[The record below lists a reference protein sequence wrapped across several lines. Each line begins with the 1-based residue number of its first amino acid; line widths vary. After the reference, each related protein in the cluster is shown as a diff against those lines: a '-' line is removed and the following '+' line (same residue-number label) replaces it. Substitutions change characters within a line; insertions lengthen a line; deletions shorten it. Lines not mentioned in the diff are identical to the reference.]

1 MKKLNEINGTEIKTI
16 FERSY
21 REREKVS
28 QFGQTIDNPNLRNVH
43 APDLIDTLDLL
54 IDLYNEADKVYDL
67 TAFDMH
73 SLEGTNFEW
82 LEDYKKMKGDFWFNT
97 YNWSAPL
104 TNDLDIK
111 VYKVEKDM
119 FLQVA
124 VHNGWSDA
132 RAGYMIE
139 FMFKFDT
146 SYLSD
151 DWSILLSELPSA
163 MKSFDIDGYEFRY
176 DFFSES
182 GVYSVYKMDGTFE
195 EAHVYIGD
203 YDDCVKWLEER
214 KEAGL

>member
-21 REREKVS
+21 REREEVS
-28 QFGQTIDNPNLRNVH
+28 QFGQSIANPNLRNVD
-43 APDLIDTLDLL
+43 APHLIDTLDLL
-54 IDLYNEADKVYDL
+54 TDLYNEADKVYDL
-67 TAFDMH
+67 TAFNMH
-73 SLEGTNFEW
+73 SLEGTNFKW
-82 LEDYKKMKGDFWFNT
+82 LEDYETSHINT
-97 YNWSAPL
+97 YNWAAPL
-104 TNDLDIK
+104 TNHLDIK

-146 SYLSD
+146 SFSSD
-151 DWSILLSELPSA
+151 DWAILLSDMPSYC
-163 MKSFDIDGYEFRY
+163 KSFQINDYH
-176 DFFSES
+176 FSFDMFAES
-182 GVYSVYKMDGTFE
+182 GTYNVYKFDGTDE
-195 EAHVYIGD
+195 VYDIYIGD

-214 KEAGL
+214 KEEELC

>member
-1 MKKLNEINGTEIKTI
+1 MRNLNEVDFNDIKTI
-16 FERSY
+16 FQRSY

-28 QFGQTIDNPNLRNVH
+28 QFGQSIDNPNLRNVK

-54 IDLYNEADKVYDL
+54 SDLYSEADKVYDL
-67 TAFDMH
+67 TSFDMH
-73 SLEGTNFEW
+73 SLKGTDFEW
-82 LEDYKKMKGDFWFNT
+82 LEDYETSHINT

-139 FMFKFDT
+139 FMFKLDT
-146 SYLSD
+146 SFSSD
-151 DWSILLSELPSA
+151 DWAILLSDMPSYCNSFQIDDYYF
-163 MKSFDIDGYEFRY
+163 SFDMFA
-176 DFFSES
+176 ES
-182 GVYSVYKMDGTFE
+182 GTYNVYKFDGTDE
-195 EAHVYIGD
+195 VYDIYIGD
-203 YDDCVKWLEER
+203 YDDCVNWLEER
-214 KEAGL
+214 KEGELC